1 MVRWTIVGVTRD
13 ARDDLWIVTIQFR
26 ECLSDAGTDVP
37 RGAGERQESE
47 FQCGERF
54 ADLGMMDADTVL
66 YQPELP
72 SQGVDGF
79 CGRW

>member
-1 MVRWTIVGVTRD
+1 MHGTITGCFKNQID
-13 ARDDLWIVTIQFR
+13 WLPLNFG
-26 ECLSDAGTDVP
+26 ECPSDAGTDVL
-37 RGAGERQESE
+37 RGAGERRQSE